1 MQESKGLFKG
11 ISVKRVYDE
20 KIIKTKKGKKRKYLK
35 EDLLERLHE
44 ISSEELFKARLKNE
58 SGLVVKWDG
67 KLYHFPLEKKDVIDI
82 TVSEHLCTFCA
93 RCSAALDPKG
103 CAKVRA
109 RTVEGLRQEGY
120 SILKSIL
127 YSDRIERFD
136 FIERGVETFGT
147 RRDFLIIVKCKNYYI
162 LRKDI
167 GERERYRMMTKNI

>member
-44 ISSEELFKARLKNE
+44 ISSEELFKARLKDE

-67 KLYHFPLEKKDVIDI
+67 KLYHYPLEKKDVIDI

-103 CAKVRA
+103 CSKVRA
-109 RTVEGLRQEGY
+109 RTVEGLRQE
-120 SILKSIL
+120 
-127 YSDRIERFD
+127 
-136 FIERGVETFGT
+136 
-147 RRDFLIIVKCKNYYI
+147 
-162 LRKDI
+162 
-167 GERERYRMMTKNI
+167 

>member
-1 MQESKGLFKG
+1 MQESKKLFKG

-20 KIIKTKKGKKRKYLK
+20 KIIKTKKGKRRKYLK
-35 EDLLERLHE
+35 EDLLERLQ
-44 ISSEELFKARLKNE
+44 IITDKELLKARLNGK
-58 SGLVVKWDG
+58 SGVVVKWD
-67 KLYHFPLEKKDVIDI
+67 KQLYYCPIEKDDVIDI
-82 TVSEHLCTFCA
+82 TVPEHLCTFCA

-103 CAKVRA
+103 CSKVRA

-120 SILKSIL
+120 SVLKSIL

-167 GERERYRMMTKNI
+167 CERDRYRMMTKNI